1 MVIVP
6 PHSVPAFIAAATI
19 FGLANALM
27 RPIANIIVERTWLP
41 LVAVAQI
48 AVGSLLM
55 QGLAW
60 LARTVAHAGFS
71 FPAGFYNR
79 SRSLFLLCTAVVLA
93 NYILAGLLRDP
104 DPLS

>member
-41 LVAVAQI
+41 LVVIAQI

-71 FPAGFYNR
+71 FPAGFYNG
-79 SRSLFLLCTAVVLA
+79 SRSLFLLCTAVVFA